1 MFYDLENPITFM
13 NDIYNTLSDD
23 GVWIFEQSY
32 LPSMIKTMSFDTIC
46 QEHLEYYTLHQI
58 QYMCSITKFKIID
71 IELNNI
77 NGGSFSITVSKKQSK
92 YREKIK
98 LIKKLIKKEKKYGFV
113 DGSAWKKFDLKIHK
127 VSKKVLDFF
136 NKSKKNNKKI
146 LGLGASTK
154 GNVLLQYLKLNKK
167 IYLK

>member
-71 IELNNI
+71 IEFNNI
-77 NGGSFSITVSKKQSK
+77 NGGSFSITVSKNNQSI
-92 YREKIK
+92 E
-98 LIKKLIKKEKKYGFV
+98 KKL
-113 DGSAWKKFDLKIHK
+113 
-127 VSKKVLDFF
+127 
-136 NKSKKNNKKI
+136 N
-146 LGLGASTK
+146 
-154 GNVLLQYLKLNKK
+154 
-167 IYLK
+167 